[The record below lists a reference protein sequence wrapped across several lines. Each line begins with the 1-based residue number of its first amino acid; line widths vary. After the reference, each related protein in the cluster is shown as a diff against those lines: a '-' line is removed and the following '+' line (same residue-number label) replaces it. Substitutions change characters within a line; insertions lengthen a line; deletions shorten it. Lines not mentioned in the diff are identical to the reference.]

1 MQQEEILSVE
11 ITIAKDNEQK
21 DNTIEDLEKRIQEL
35 TKALESK

>member
-21 DNTIEDLEKRIQEL
+21 DNTIENLEKISG
-35 TKALESK
+35 AY